1 MKLLERYSYDS
12 RILVLGIAYKPNVDD
27 MRESPSAEI
36 IARLQALDA
45 VVAYS
50 DPMVPVFP
58 AMRRYSFD
66 LRSVELTPETIA
78 SYDCVIIA
86 TDHAQFDYELIQRH
100 AKVIVD
106 TRGCY
111 RQQADN
117 VRRA

>member
-1 MKLLERYSYDS
+1 MKLLDRYSYDS

-36 IARLQALDA
+36 IA
-45 VVAYS
+45 S
-50 DPMVPVFP
+50 C
-58 AMRRYSFD
+58 
-66 LRSVELTPETIA
+66 
-78 SYDCVIIA
+78 DCVIIA

-106 TRGCY
+106 TRGRY